1 MKSASQSYYLVY
13 CTIII
18 FLWLTTNVRG
28 EEVDFSIHISD
39 YAASEGRYIYI
50 TSNPTNAE
58 ETWYIAAE
66 CPGKP
71 DLAGYISH
79 MPVAMEQYIFI
90 SPTEPDAD
98 KRINIIYHTING
110 SLSYAIENKKDTR

>member
-1 MKSASQSYYLVY
+1 MKSASHSYCLVY

-18 FLWLTTNVRG
+18 FLWLTTNVRAG
-28 EEVDFSIHISD
+28 EVDFSIHISD

-58 ETWYIAAE
+58 ETWYIAPE

-71 DLAGYISH
+71 DLAVYISH

-90 SPTEPDAD
+90 SPTESDAD
-98 KRINIIYHTING
+98 KRICIT
-110 SLSYAIENKKDTR
+110 NKTDLDEKTLRLLKLAQ